1 MKKILAIAAGL
12 LACIAV
18 PALAHSGVD
27 IQAALSLIPQHGDLA
42 GSLAL
47 AGIGMTTLA
56 KDAPRDFFQ
65 GDFHDFPVIAT
76 DIIYGGAAVGDNGSG
91 YARPLVAGDPFRGF
105 ADYKADNSTGAAGD
119 IYVRCRTKGRIR
131 LPISALAI
139 TDVGKDVYASDD
151 DTFTLTQGTNT
162 RIGFVAA
169 WIETGYGVIEFQA
182 THGVLTELTDN
193 TGGTANTTLTALGGI
208 TTLTDSTGLSG
219 THDDTLA
226 ATTVPADITDNGGGA
241 AADGT
246 IGAITLTEPANLAAQ
261 AVINNQLADAVK
273 ELSTKLNAALAV
285 VRIMAQNDSDIAQKV
300 IELVADMDDAK
311 NNFADLTASVNSII
325 RSLGN

>member
-1 MKKILAIAAGL
+1 
-12 LACIAV
+12 
-18 PALAHSGVD
+18 
-27 IQAALSLIPQHGDLA
+27 
-42 GSLAL
+42 
-47 AGIGMTTLA
+47 MTTLA
-56 KDAPRDFFQ
+56 ADAARDFYQ

-105 ADYKADNSTGAAGD
+105 ADFKADNATGAAGD
-119 IYVRCRTKGRIR
+119 LYVRCRTKGRTR
-131 LPISALAI
+131 LAISALAI

-151 DTFTLTQGTNT
+151 NTFTLTQGSNT

-226 ATTVPADITDNGGGA
+226 ASAAPTTLTDSTSFSGTHDDTLAAVTVMADIAGGESPTEA
-241 AADGT
+241 EFN
-246 IGAITLTEPANLAAQ
+246 TLLATVRVIAQ
-261 AVINNQLADAVK
+261 NQSDVAQKVI
-273 ELSTKLNAALAV
+273 ELVTLV
-285 VRIMAQNDSDIAQKV
+285 GVMTQNDSDIAQKV
-300 IELVADMDDAK
+300 IEVVADMDDAK
-311 NNFADLTASVNSII
+311 NNFADLAASVNSII